1 MNPLTSGAFLMPEAG
16 VKCLDSVWVVSP
28 LMGMGGRTGLGRS
41 PGVWPKALLALNSNP
56 DKTTNA
62 KAGIRNLFFLVI
74 EDFFCGKYSFLKEGV
89 NSHLVSIHAALL
101 VIQLSF
107 FLKPDTKY

>member
-1 MNPLTSGAFLMPEAG
+1 MNPLASGALFALEAG
-16 VKCLDSVWVVSP
+16 LKCLDNVCVVSP

-74 EDFFCGKYSFLKEGV
+74 EDFFCGKYSFLKESV
-89 NSHLVSIHAALL
+89 NSHLVSIHAALV
-101 VIQLSF
+101 VIQLSS
-107 FLKPDTKY
+107 FLKPDTKH